1 MSHATP
7 APPGEPLHIR
17 PAWQRVA
24 ARLQSVARTN
34 GHAIITLRV
43 VVNADGNPVVW
54 PEPTVVKLEPKPKG
68 ACDAVG
74 ELLSLLTQTP

>member
-1 MSHATP
+1 MNSALP
-7 APPGEPLHIR
+7 LDGPLHIR

-34 GHAIITLRV
+34 GHAVISLRI

-54 PEPTVVKLEPKPKG
+54 CEPIVTKLEPKPKG
-68 ACDAVG
+68 SEDAVM
-74 ELLSLLTQTP
+74 ELLHLLTQVP